1 MAMNRF
7 LKRFLIRIHFLLGCL
22 ISGAAL
28 HAAPDIIRAADQKPI
43 SRAQF
48 IQVLNQADVVIL
60 GELHD
65 NPDHHQ
71 IRGELI
77 TALARPGLKI
87 VAEHLTLGQSV
98 DFGRGLLAGL
108 ESAGFSSKAWAWPI
122 HEPLFGAIQKT
133 GLPLAGANLDS
144 QQTSQV
150 FKTKGES
157 LPIALQALLKAAP
170 LSQSQEEA
178 LHAELMQSHCGAMP
192 ASMLP
197 GMTWAQR
204 GRDAAMA
211 SAAMQSTPSILVA
224 GNGHAWRDVGV
235 PQIIGRNKPELK
247 VISVLFQERSATG
260 TVIDTV
266 ADAARA
272 DYVWLT
278 APISRPDPCQALRA
292 MPKAK

>member
-1 MAMNRF
+1 MNKF
-7 LKRFLIRIHFLLGCL
+7 VKRFLILAQSLLGCL

-28 HAAPDIIRAADQKPI
+28 HAAPEIIRAADQKPI
-43 SRAQF
+43 SQAQLVQ
-48 IQVLNQADVVIL
+48 ILNQADVVIL

-77 TALARPGLKI
+77 AALARPGLKI
-87 VAEHLTLGQSV
+87 VAEHLTLGQPV
-98 DFGRGLLAGL
+98 DFGRGLLPGL
-108 ESAGFSSKAWAWPI
+108 ESAGFLPKAWAWPI
-122 HEPLFGAIQKT
+122 HEPLFRAIQKT

-157 LPIALQALLKAAP
+157 LPGELQAILKAAP
-170 LSQSQEEA
+170 LSKSQEEA
-178 LHAELMQSHCGAMP
+178 LHAELMQSHCQAMP

-211 SAAMQSTPSILVA
+211 SAAMESTPSILVA
-224 GNGHAWRDVGV
+224 GNGHAWRDIGV
-235 PQIIGRNKPELK
+235 PQIIGRNKPELI
-247 VISVLFQERSATG
+247 VISVLFQERSVPDSASG
-260 TVIDTV
+260 SA
-266 ADAARA
+266 ADPLRA

-278 APISRPDPCQALRA
+278 APISRPDPCLALRA